1 MQTEHGEPM
10 QRFQFGRRLALFCQT
25 RMREQRAN
33 VMGYSAEQIA
43 IIRSIG
49 FTSELPPQR
58 DKRREPSLS
67 ANRETEC
74 HPSDRQSIVSG
85 TRSQAPRPLILDQ
98 NRVILLQK
106 LHDHRMGKLQWNRFL
121 LSSHR
126 TDLAKPTIGFT
137 KRPDRNRGG
146 GERLDEKIEQTI
158 HDRLSARRLLK
169 GLGDLKPMRAVVVLG
184 SIEVP
189 GEKASDVGAHRF

>member
-1 MQTEHGEPM
+1 M

-43 IIRSIG
+43 SSASIG

-85 TRSQAPRPLILDQ
+85 ARSQAPRPVIFDQ
-98 NRVILLQK
+98 NRVILFKSCTITGWESSNGTGSFSVVIERIWQ
-106 LHDHRMGKLQWNRFL
+106 NRRSASRNDQIEIAGWGNVLMRRSSRRSMIASL
-121 LSSHR
+121 LAACS
-126 TDLAKPTIGFT
+126 
-137 KRPDRNRGG
+137 
-146 GERLDEKIEQTI
+146 
-158 HDRLSARRLLK
+158 
-169 GLGDLKPMRAVVVLG
+169 
-184 SIEVP
+184 
-189 GEKASDVGAHRF
+189 KASVT